1 MFCFPGRFDFVDI
14 WTEGDLSIYIKVH
27 YSHVI
32 EYNQTHQFNL
42 SKERLLILSE
52 LDIKRLDDPDY
63 IMSSNG
69 IEYNNVDG
77 LRIKFKQYVDPR
89 LLIASLDEWKNRE
102 DVFVMK
108 NKNIIKLIVEKAR
121 KIDFLYLV
129 NISLF

>member
-1 MFCFPGRFDFVDI
+1 MFFDPSRFDSVDI
-14 WTEGDLSIYIKVH
+14 WIERETLIYVKVH
-27 YSHVI
+27 YSHVQW
-32 EYNQTHQFNL
+32 YSQTHQFNL

-69 IEYNNVDG
+69 IEYNHVDG
-77 LRIKFKQYVDPR
+77 LRLKFKHYVDPR

-108 NKNIIKLIVEKAR
+108 NKNIIKMFVEKAI
-121 KIDFLYLV
+121 KF
-129 NISLF
+129 NC